1 MLPQDA
7 LSHSVESQEVSISVW
22 VNAKNAGGSDDY
34 RYSPLFTAYG
44 NEPSAG
50 SENIWPLFVLQSR
63 GLAQINCN
71 GWTDFTAAQNEKG
84 VNTVYCSE
92 YAADGIVCEED
103 WLKDHEWHLYTAVLT
118 TTTCKIYLD
127 GEVAN
132 SWTVSGS
139 GDGNT
144 ISGIFTNGADL
155 KYISLGGNQA
165 WTWGDPDPGFMFDD
179 IAIYNKALTI
189 DEIQAIM
196 KKKKN

>member
-1 MLPQDA
+1 MASLHSR
-7 LSHSVESQEVSISVW
+7 SH
-22 VNAKNAGGSDDY
+22 
-34 RYSPLFTAYG
+34 
-44 NEPSAG
+44 
-50 SENIWPLFVLQSR
+50 
-63 GLAQINCN
+63 
-71 GWTDFTAAQNEKG
+71 
-84 VNTVYCSE
+84 VY
-92 YAADGIVCEED
+92 
-103 WLKDHEWHLYTAVLT
+103 
-118 TTTCKIYLD
+118 TCKIYID

-165 WTWGDPDPGFMFDD
+165 WTWADPDPGFMFDD